1 MLKKWIVVLLVLALA
16 VFAFAACGD
25 TADSETNAP
34 ETSAPETDAP
44 ETEAPK
50 CNGKDIH
57 DVEVV
62 EVLATCS
69 ERGYREETCKICG
82 KLVSETAYPKTACA
96 PSGAATCTEDSVC
109 TVCGKV
115 VEAAKGHAFGETV
128 VVAATCLADGSNTRT
143 CSVCGEAVVEAIP
156 ALAHNIP
163 EENVTAAVA
172 ATCDTEGSK
181 TGTCTLC
188 NQSQTIVLP
197 AAHHLSD
204 LGDLAALTVVDGSLQ
219 ASCAS
224 CGKVVDL
231 PANILVSLG
240 FDQEDI
246 AAEVSS
252 KATAENGLA
261 YAVVCEA
268 DQNNNNVTYPKG
280 KLIPD
285 ATDGHT
291 SVLSI
296 PHNRSATIWFD
307 GGLLANADYYVI
319 SFDMNIGAV
328 GGNARKVGV
337 FGQAAAQYSEVAAES
352 AYAYAICIDR
362 SSGIVKAPTGEA
374 SFELNAEINRWYSV
388 KIIVNN
394 QTGEAFTYVDGQ
406 FFCST
411 QNDQFKV
418 TADGDYSW
426 RFGGI
431 YNLYHK
437 PVFDNFTV
445 SAVQ

>member
-1 MLKKWIVVLLVLALA
+1 MLKRLIVALLILALS
-16 VFAFAACGD
+16 VFAFAACGE
-25 TADSETNAP
+25 TVDSEINT
-34 ETSAPETDAP
+34 PETDTPQSDVPA
-44 ETEAPK
+44 TDAPK
-50 CNGKDIH
+50 CNGEDIH

-62 EVLATCS
+62 EVPATCR

-82 KLVSETAYPKTACA
+82 KLVSETAYPKTACT
-96 PSGAATCTEDSVC
+96 PSGAVTCTEDSVC

-115 VEAAKGHAFGETV
+115 LEVAPGHTFGEASI
-128 VVAATCLADGSNTRT
+128 VAATCLTEGSDTRT
-143 CSVCGEAVVEAIP
+143 CSTCGETVVETIP

-163 EENVTAAVA
+163 AENVTATVA
-172 ATCDTEGSK
+172 ATCDAEGSK

-188 NQSQTIVLP
+188 NQSQTVVLP
-197 AAHHLSD
+197 AAHDLSGLSD
-204 LGDLAALTVVDGSLQ
+204 LTALTVVDGSLQ
-219 ASCAS
+219 APCAA
-224 CGKVVDL
+224 CGKAIDL
-231 PANILVSLG
+231 SANVIVSLG
-240 FDQEDI
+240 FEQEDI
-246 AAEVSS
+246 AAEVAA
-252 KATAENGLA
+252 KGLT
-261 YAVVCEA
+261 YSVVCEA

-285 ATDGHT
+285 AADGHT

-296 PHNRSATIWFD
+296 PHNRSASIWFD
-307 GGLLANADYYVI
+307 GELLADAKYYVI
-319 SFDMNIGAV
+319 SFDMSIGAV
-328 GGNARKVGV
+328 GGNAKKVGV

-352 AYAYAICIDR
+352 AFAYAICIDR
-362 SSGIVKAPTGEA
+362 SNGTVKAPTGDP
-374 SFELNAEINRWYSV
+374 SFELNAEINRWYNV
-388 KIIVNN
+388 KVIVNN
-394 QTGEAFTYVDGQ
+394 QTGEAVTYVDGQ